1 MTNRATSQLPERSGT
16 VNLLMRFSTSGL
28 VVLLIALLAAEDTC
42 VDVESAAAALV
53 AKHQSEALE
62 SATRRC
68 LAADGGPDSAT
79 SVLRANIESRVC
91 PQKWAVT

>member
-1 MTNRATSQLPERSGT
+1 MI
-16 VNLLMRFSTSGL
+16 MRVAPCVPPRLFF
-28 VVLLIALLAAEDTC
+28 LIALLAAEDTC

-79 SVLRANIESRVC
+79 GALRANIESRVC

>member
-1 MTNRATSQLPERSGT
+1 M
-16 VNLLMRFSTSGL
+16 NLLMRVQTSGL
-28 VVLLIALLAAEDTC
+28 VFLLIALLAAEDTC